1 MATTKLTQEEIEKI
15 NSISNDDRVLKQE
28 LGKLGYDKIQIE
40 SREANLKSF
49 LFNIRERE
57 TLLNK
62 ELTEKYGSG
71 TVDLSSGEI
80 TTPDE
85 TPTEETI
92 VKTQPIEDTDES
104 N

>member
-85 TPTEETI
+85 TPTEEII

>member
-71 TVDLSSGEI
+71 TVDLSLGEI

-85 TPTEETI
+85 APTEETI